1 MLENELGWDI
11 FREQQQNYENLM
23 LEFVDK
29 QDWFKEIESIR
40 IKQSL
45 HPKNILMDVEQPEDL
60 EKPSTAS
67 GNNAAGYIINGK
79 FHTKE
84 DIQEL

>member
-1 MLENELGWDI
+1 
-11 FREQQQNYENLM
+11 M

-45 HPKNILMDVEQPEDL
+45 HPKNILMDVEQPDDL

-67 GNNAAGYIINGK
+67 GNNDAGYIINGK
-79 FHTKE
+79 YHTKE

>member
-1 MLENELGWDI
+1 
-11 FREQQQNYENLM
+11 
-23 LEFVDK
+23 
-29 QDWFKEIESIR
+29 
-40 IKQSL
+40 
-45 HPKNILMDVEQPEDL
+45 MDVEKTDDL